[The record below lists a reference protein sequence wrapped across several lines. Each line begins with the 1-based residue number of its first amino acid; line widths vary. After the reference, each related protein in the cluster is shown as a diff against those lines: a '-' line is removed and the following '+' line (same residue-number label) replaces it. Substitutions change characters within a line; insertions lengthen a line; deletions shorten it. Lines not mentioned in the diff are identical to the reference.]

1 MKCLFVIDVQ
11 NGFISSKTSHIV
23 PHITQL
29 VNDFSDGDIIAT
41 KFINA
46 DKSPYEVF
54 MNWGRLK
61 VSPEIDL
68 LPQVQD
74 KANLIVEKNIYSA
87 CTEEVLKYLC
97 INNIDEVFLA
107 GIDTDCCVLKT
118 ATDLFE
124 HGIRPIVLTDYC
136 ASNGGLASHDAA
148 ITVLKRTIGNRQI
161 VSGKFLSP
169 L

>member
-11 NGFISSKTSHIV
+11 NGFISSRTSHII
-23 PHITQL
+23 PFITQL
-29 VNDFSDGDIIAT
+29 INDFKDGEIIAT

-54 MNWGRLK
+54 INWERLK
-61 VSPEIDL
+61 VSPETDL
-68 LPQVQD
+68 LPQVQE

-87 CTEEVLKYLC
+87 CTEEVLEYLRVNK
-97 INNIDEVFLA
+97 INEVFLA

-136 ASNGGLASHDAA
+136 ASNGGPTSHDAA

-161 VSGKFLSP
+161 VSGKFPST
-169 L
+169 